1 MGSISLLGSSG
12 SNGCS
17 SPQPHLIVL
26 ASITGQSS
34 TLAALS
40 AINLFFFFYIRDGE
54 GGGRE
59 TQCFTGAEGLSVVII
74 SILNLPLKIC
84 FTEALVCIFIDV
96 SWKAKCFKKQ
106 EN

>member
-1 MGSISLLGSSG
+1 MLFTTTT
-12 SNGCS
+12 
-17 SPQPHLIVL
+17 PHCVGFNYRSEFNSCC
-26 ASITGQSS
+26 AVCNKS
-34 TLAALS
+34 
-40 AINLFFFFYIRDGE
+40 FFFFYIRDGE

-74 SILNLPLKIC
+74 SILYPPLKIC
-84 FTEALVCIFIDV
+84 FTEALVCIFIDI